1 MFRALVPLNR
11 APMHTCQN
19 CGTPEE
25 GAYCSRCGQKQA
37 TGRFTL
43 RAVVATALAE
53 LADMDRGSLATAY
66 RLTTEPGTLVRD
78 YWSRRTQPFINPV
91 RYFLFAVAAYQV
103 VLWQTGGAQDMVRGF
118 LEADRDAGNESL
130 QAVTS
135 TSEAL
140 QFFGDYFV
148 LFFVVGVLVLALI
161 SRIASPRNVAE
172 ELIFQ
177 LYAWGHLA
185 LLWAVSMGIG
195 HMVPIPS
202 PLRYMFGVAVL
213 AGTVAYYVWVDAA
226 AHCPDTDWSLW
237 RDAVEALG
245 TLFIFV
251 VAYTFL
257 IGLFVGTLIELLP

>member
-1 MFRALVPLNR
+1 
-11 APMHTCQN
+11 MHTCQN
-19 CGTPEE
+19 CGRPEE
-25 GAYCSRCGQKQA
+25 GAYCSHCGQKQA

-43 RAVVATALAE
+43 RAVVATALTE
-53 LADMDRGSLATAY
+53 LVDLDRGSLTTAY
-66 RLTTEPGTLVRD
+66 RLTTAPGTLVRD

-91 RYFLFAVAAYQV
+91 RYFLFAVAIYQI

-118 LEADRDAGNESL
+118 LDADRDVGGNL

-135 TSEAL
+135 PSEAL

-148 LFFVVGVLVLALI
+148 LFFVVGVLMLALF
-161 SRIASPRNVAE
+161 SRIYSPRNVAE

-177 LYAWGHLA
+177 LYAWGHVA

-202 PLRYMFGVAVL
+202 PLRDMFGVAVL
-213 AGTVAYYVWVDAA
+213 VGTVAYYVWVDAA
-226 AHCPDTDWSLW
+226 AHHPDTDWSMW

-251 VAYTFL
+251 FAYVFLSGIL
-257 IGLFVGTLIELLP
+257 IGMLVEALS